1 MYLLRDEIA
10 LRTLSSLLVDLFQV
24 REDVVRRDALVQA
37 AGLRAPEVFGHA
49 GREVLS
55 QDVGVQLSHV
65 IGLELALRA
74 LLVLQLQMLPLLVLV
89 PDDLHPVVVVAVAAL
104 EPLLLPPGVPGAV
117 HPLHGGVHVGLV
129 RLIRL
134 SNLDRVYGC
143 LFFRLWG
150 LI

>member
-1 MYLLRDEIA
+1 MAVHSCGEVGA
-10 LRTLSSLLVDLFQV
+10 GSCWVHLFEVFHQV
-24 REDVVRRDALVQA
+24 PVVVRAVQA

-74 LLVLQLQMLPLLVLV
+74 LLVLQLQVLPLLVLV

-104 EPLLLPPGVPGAV
+104 EPLPLPPGVPGAV
-117 HPLHGGVHVGLV
+117 HPLHVGVHVGLV